1 MASNPR
7 LAAGVRP
14 AAGLRRV
21 WRLCRSEHAKAAEFL
36 AAQAVVQK
44 RRQDGA
50 VALAFG
56 SIRDSTA
63 DMKGRNVLGGVL
75 PRGDCARARGN
86 GNIASQ

>member
-50 VALAFG
+50 VALAFE
-56 SIRDSTA
+56 
-63 DMKGRNVLGGVL
+63 GRPAAL
-75 PRGDCARARGN
+75 PTTPGPGRRPTPAKAVT
-86 GNIASQ
+86 